1 METAE
6 LDSMAV
12 TAPAPSVVIPSVHRE
27 AEKEVLHL
35 VASAGWKMSRLL
47 EVWRNRELLMFLAWR
62 DVKVRYK
69 QTVFGA
75 AWAILQPVMMML
87 AFSVFFWK
95 MGGTST
101 GDLPPAL
108 FFYSGLLPWQFFA
121 TAVNSAG
128 NSVVSSERLVTK
140 IYFPRLLIP
149 LASISTA
156 LVDFCVAMG
165 LMGLLMIH
173 YRTWGGAQIV
183 LAPFFLLA
191 IAATAAGIGTFT
203 AAMTV
208 RYRDVKYCLQFAL
221 QFGMFATPS
230 VYLHV
235 DPAKL
240 GHYSWLLALNPMNGL
255 ISAFRAACVGGP
267 IPWATA
273 LPAAAFGL
281 CLLLIGCLYF
291 QKIEDRFA
299 DEI

>member
-1 METAE
+1 M
-6 LDSMAV
+6 
-12 TAPAPSVVIPSVHRE
+12 
-27 AEKEVLHL
+27 
-35 VASAGWKMSRLL
+35 
-47 EVWRNRELLMFLAWR
+47 
-62 DVKVRYK
+62 
-69 QTVFGA
+69 FGA

-95 MGGTST
+95 IGGTST
-101 GDLPPAL
+101 GKLPPAL
-108 FFYSGLLPWQFFA
+108 FFYSGLLPWQFFS

-173 YRTWGGAQIV
+173 YGIWGGGQIV
-183 LAPFFLLA
+183 LAPLFLLA

-203 AAMTV
+203 AALTV

-235 DPAKL
+235 DQAKL
-240 GHYSWLLALNPMNGL
+240 GHYGWLLALNPMNGL

-267 IPWATA
+267 ISWAAA
-273 LPAAAFGL
+273 LPAAALGL

-291 QKIEDRFA
+291 QRIEDRFA

>member
-6 LDSMAV
+6 LNSMAA
-12 TAPAPSVVIPSVHRE
+12 TAPATAIPVPSIHRE
-27 AEKEVLHL
+27 VDKEVLHL
-35 VASAGWKMSRLL
+35 VPSTGWNVSRLL
-47 EVWRNRELLMFLAWR
+47 EVWRCRELLMFLAWR
-62 DVKVRYK
+62 DIKVRYK
-69 QTVFGA
+69 QTLFGA
-75 AWAILQPVMMML
+75 AWAILQPVLMML

-95 MGGTST
+95 IGGVST

-108 FFYSGLLPWQFFA
+108 FFYSGLLPWTFFSN
-121 TAVNSAG
+121 AVSGAG

-156 LVDFCVAMG
+156 AVDFCVAIG
-165 LMGLLMIH
+165 LMALLMVH
-173 YRTWGGAQIV
+173 YRIWGGEQIL
-183 LAPFFLLA
+183 LAPLFMFF
-191 IAATAAGIGTFT
+191 IAATAAGLGTLI

-208 RYRDVKYCLQFAL
+208 RYRDVKYCLPFAL

-235 DPAKL
+235 DTAKL
-240 GHYSWLLALNPMNGL
+240 AGLKGLLAINPMNGL
-255 ISAFRAACVGGP
+255 VSAFRAACLGGP